1 MSKRKHTQGSKK
13 SQTQASQAPPKSFF
27 ERFRWLSVLAI
38 VALSYLVFAGVV
50 DNDFIN
56 YQDNSYILENDLV
69 QGVSLDVFAEPVENK
84 YQPLS
89 ILSLAFNYQSAK
101 LEAETY
107 HWTNL
112 ILHLVNI
119 VLVFYFLYLLS
130 GRKFLVGFIGALIFA
145 VHPMNSEAVAWLS
158 ARSALVYG
166 FFILLSLICYLKQEE
181 SKKHWWQV
189 AAILTYLL
197 ALLSN
202 PAAIAFPFVL
212 LAIHY
217 WKGATMDKAFGLKWA
232 QFWVISLGFLVMAM
246 YFQQVGSMEGGFVNT
261 LMNST
266 YAFSLYLLKFFVPF
280 QLSILHP
287 SPMAGAAPILYSI
300 SPVILLAFIGLIF
313 WTMRSARVWAFAL
326 LFFAANI
333 FWFMPFL
340 QNSESIISEN
350 NAYIAYLGFAF
361 AVAHTIHHF
370 LQQKEDKQKLI
381 GKSLAGL
388 GMVAIL
394 AFAYMSHERVTVWK
408 DNFNVWEDAVQKYP
422 NAAYVAYAYKGD
434 YYRYQQNY
442 TEALNQ
448 YNQSVAINPN
458 YGAVYHRRALMHH
471 ELKNLKAAESDY
483 LRAIEFGEGKY
494 MSYANLCKLH
504 RMEGDYEQAM
514 KECNAAI
521 KGDDFEQKHNVYL
534 QRGTMYA
541 LANNYTSALTDYNE
555 YLKHDTKDGKA
566 YRWRA
571 IAHFEL
577 ENYEAAIKD
586 IQSALDLNA
595 SDGIAYM
602 YRYKIHKLRGNEK
615 EASLDSIRAKNLGA
629 PM

>member
-1 MSKRKHTQGSKK
+1 MSKRKHKK
-13 SQTQASQAPPKSFF
+13 NQTEQKNQPPSKSFL
-27 ERFRWLSVLAI
+27 ERFGGLGIFVI
-38 VALSYLVFAGVV
+38 VALTYLVFAGVV
-50 DNDFIN
+50 NNDFIN

-69 QGVSLDVFAEPVENK
+69 QDISSNVFAEPVENK
-84 YQPLS
+84 YQPIS

-101 LEAETY
+101 LDAETY

-130 GRKFLVGFIGALIFA
+130 QRKLLVGFIGALIFA

-158 ARSALVYG
+158 ARSVLVYG
-166 FFILLSLICYLKQEE
+166 LFILLSLICYLKQEE
-181 SKKHWWQV
+181 SKKPWWQV

-217 WKGATMDKAFGLKWA
+217 WKGGKIDKAFGLKWV
-232 QFWVISLGFLVMAM
+232 QFWAISLGFLAMAF
-246 YFQQVGSMEGGFVNT
+246 YFQQVGNMEAGLVNT

-266 YAFSLYLLKFFVPF
+266 YAFGLYLLKFFVPF
-280 QLSILHP
+280 QLSIIHP
-287 SPMAGAAPILYSI
+287 SPLIGATPTLYSV
-300 SPVILLAFIGLIF
+300 SPVIFLAFIGLTF
-313 WTMRSARVWAFAL
+313 WAMRTARVWAFAL
-326 LFFAANI
+326 FFFAANI

-340 QNSESIISEN
+340 QNSESIISES

-370 LQQKEDKQKLI
+370 LQSKEDKQKLI
-381 GKSLAGL
+381 GKSLAGIGIL
-388 GMVAIL
+388 AIL
-394 AFAYMSHERVTVWK
+394 GFAYLSHERVTVWK
-408 DNFNVWEDAVQKYP
+408 DNFNVWEDAIQKYP

-434 YYRYQQNY
+434 YYRYQKNY
-442 TEALNQ
+442 SEALNQ

-458 YGAVYHRRALMHH
+458 YGAVYHRRALVHH
-471 ELKNLKAAESDY
+471 ELEDLKAAESDY
-483 LRAIEFGEGKY
+483 LRAVEFGEGRY

-521 KGDDFEQKHNVYL
+521 QGDDFEQKHNVYL
-534 QRGTMYA
+534 QRGTMLA
-541 LANNYTSALTDYNE
+541 LAKNYKGALADYNE
-555 YLKHDTKDGKA
+555 YIKHDTEEVKA

-577 ENYEAAIKD
+577 EDYKAAMKD
-586 IQSALDLNA
+586 IEFALNLNG
-595 SDGIAYM
+595 SDAISYM
-602 YRYKIHKLRGNEK
+602 YRYKIHKLRGNKK
-615 EASLDSIRAKNLGA
+615 EANLDSIRAKTLGA